1 MWSANPAAMTQH
13 YSQPEIKRRTHHS
26 GEAVDRYLRDYN
38 RVKVLR
44 SKLTPQEIA
53 FATGLSIPLVN
64 EYLDLIEEMEGKI
77 EKGG

>member
-1 MWSANPAAMTQH
+1 MLQS
-13 YSQPEIKRRTHHS
+13 YSQTEIAKRTHHS

-44 SKLTPQEIA
+44 DKLAPEEVA
-53 FATGLSIPLVN
+53 FAMGLSIALVN
-64 EYLDLIEEMEGKI
+64 EYLDLIEEMEGKV